1 LADKSKPVVE
11 TATAA
16 PGEARSVSPPPPPPP
31 PAPPAP
37 KLAKASESGDPQV
50 QALLADRSAAQAAG
64 DEALLDTINAHLAG
78 LGFE

>member
-1 LADKSKPVVE
+1 
-11 TATAA
+11 
-16 PGEARSVSPPPPPPP
+16 
-31 PAPPAP
+31 
-37 KLAKASESGDPQV
+37 V